1 MKPGL
6 VVGTTGEVSVTTTP
20 ETAITFEGPPRL
32 SVLSTPALLWQLEAA
47 GHAALEPFLEP
58 GEASVGV
65 DVRMTHLAPTPIG
78 MKITA
83 KATVTAIDRRRVS
96 FAVEA
101 FDVKEK
107 IAEGTHDRFVIDVAK
122 FASRVDQKRST
133 MV

>member
-6 VVGTTGEVSVTTTP
+6 TIGATGEVSVTTTP
-20 ETAITFEGPPRL
+20 ELAITFEGPPRL

-47 GHAALEPFLEP
+47 GHAALAPFLDS

-65 DVRMTHLAPTPIG
+65 SVQLTHLAPTPIG

-96 FAVEA
+96 FAIEA
-101 FDVKEK
+101 FDATEK
-107 IAEGTHDRFVIDVAK
+107 IAEGTHDRFVIDVAR
-122 FASRVDQKRST
+122 FADRVGQKVSLDR
-133 MV
+133 